1 MIYGDQS
8 YFCRVIKIAI
18 YIICY
23 KLLTNTYFNQ
33 SQNSSICSTL
43 FCYTPNGCLSL
54 VSGAAEGSTCDSG
67 KVG

>member
-18 YIICY
+18 LFFN
-23 KLLTNTYFNQ
+23 KLLTITYFNQ
-33 SQNSSICSTL
+33 TQNSSICSTL